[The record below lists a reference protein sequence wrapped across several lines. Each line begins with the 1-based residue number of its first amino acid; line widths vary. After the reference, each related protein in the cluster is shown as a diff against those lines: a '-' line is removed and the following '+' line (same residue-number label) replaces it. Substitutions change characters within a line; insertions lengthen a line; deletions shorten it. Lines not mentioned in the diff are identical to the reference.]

1 MPKPEKPKKKE
12 KSVKPLIGKK
22 PVDKT
27 SIGKKQPTTV
37 SYKDAC
43 SKIITFIRFFL
54 NKPII
59 QHTGS
64 SIAGFCQLSG
74 CQELLNSKTKKEA
87 IEKTS
92 HDCPTGI
99 QCYGICDLW
108 DRTIKDDPEAQDK
121 LWEAIK
127 ILQLHRE
134 KLLKERVIV
143 TENGLFDLDT
153 NTEITDEE
161 FSSLSKGGKTKKSRK
176 SKNKTRRRK
185 IEQ

>member
-1 MPKPEKPKKKE
+1 MPNV
-12 KSVKPLIGKK
+12 KSYLKPLAKK
-22 PVDKT
+22 T
-27 SIGKKQPTTV
+27 KKHSAKVVPSNGTKIKV
-37 SYKDAC
+37 PYNEAR
-43 SKIITFIRFFL
+43 SKIIQIIRFFL

-59 QHTGS
+59 EHTGS

-74 CQELLNSKTKKEA
+74 CQELLDSKTKEEA
-87 IEKTS
+87 IAKTS

-108 DRTIKDDPEAQDK
+108 ERSIKDNTEAENK
-121 LWEAIK
+121 LWEAIQ

-153 NTEITDEE
+153 NREITDEE
-161 FSSLSKGGKTKKSRK
+161 FASMKKGGKTKKSRK

-185 IEQ
+185 NKQ

>member
-1 MPKPEKPKKKE
+1 MPKPEKPKKKTP
-12 KSVKPLIGKK
+12 SVKSPIGKK
-22 PVDKT
+22 IVHEKQQNT
-27 SIGKKQPTTV
+27 SSPTV
-37 SYKDAC
+37 SYNEGC
-43 SKIITFIRFFL
+43 SKIIKIIRFFL

-121 LWEAIK
+121 LWEAIQ
-127 ILQLHRE
+127 ILQLHRK
-134 KLLKERVIV
+134 KLLIERVIV

-153 NTEITDEE
+153 NREITDEE
-161 FSSLSKGGKTKKSRK
+161 FSLMKKGGKTKKSRK
-176 SKNKTRRRK
+176 SKNKTRRGYKRK
-185 IEQ
+185 Q